1 MVSEKTENNNEETGN
16 TVTRKTRSE
25 IERAEKTRIALE
37 AINND
42 DWLHIPD
49 VVFKRFSNEGY
60 TLAWIRISLK
70 GKQDYQSIGLK
81 QREGW
86 EFVRKQ
92 RLLKWRKAFVFWNVE
107 T

>member
-42 DWLHIPD
+42 DWLHILD
-49 VVFKRFSNEGY
+49 VVFMVNLVLDSSCPWQADMNDDG
-60 TLAWIRISLK
+60 ACNII
-70 GKQDYQSIGLK
+70 D
-81 QREGW
+81 
-86 EFVRKQ
+86 V
-92 RLLKWRKAFVFWNVE
+92 LLLVNLIFG
-107 T
+107 